1 MKKFLTILL
10 LIALCFSF
18 TGCVWIIHV
27 HKDLSLSQPTE
38 NVEKIEIYN
47 LGTLRIYYDGY
58 YDEEWKTYKNKPEIT
73 IENFHSHI
81 IPAKTIEGVVAKDF
95 YERLKN
101 MPASVEFFFVL
112 AAVDPADPNHHGYA
126 ARIIY
131 KNGEYDVI
139 SDWVQTYHNA
149 DGTSDGF
156 GKTIIEADW
165 TTFIEEYLDSAEQ

>member
-27 HKDLSLSQPTE
+27 YKDLSLSQPTE

-58 YDEEWKTYKNKPEIT
+58 FDEEWKTYKKEPEIT
-73 IENFHSHI
+73 VENFHSHI

-112 AAVDPADPNHHGYA
+112 AAVDPADPNHSGYA